1 MRSKSVV
8 VAAIGLAVFIAGPS
22 AGIADTQTG
31 FYLARSPGSVR
42 YLSLEGSGHDVTGF
56 LEEIVIDQ
64 SGSDGEVRT
73 QTSARRSANSIS
85 FDTYTATRNA
95 HGYMLTSVTRSGR
108 IVQRQFIQTSVPAIN
123 ASVDALRVDA
133 DRIRARADI
142 VSAKNQLT
150 KYAAMSSLDAAR
162 LTTAQARFEAASLSL
177 GNAQRSADRLSALAR
192 IARTLA
198 NAAVDQ
204 PGVSLEENR
213 NRIGAL
219 TDADEAEQNA
229 VSAQR
234 ASVLAANAVDI
245 ASADVVQLRSRLIE
259 STERAH
265 TLNTRLASNDAIGP

>member
-150 KYAAMSSLDAAR
+150 KYAAMSSLDYR
-162 LTTAQARFEAASLSL
+162 ASPLRGGL
-177 GNAQRSADRLSALAR
+177 ALAR
-192 IARTLA
+192 
-198 NAAVDQ
+198 
-204 PGVSLEENR
+204 
-213 NRIGAL
+213 
-219 TDADEAEQNA
+219 
-229 VSAQR
+229 QR
-234 ASVLAANAVDI
+234 ATFGR
-245 ASADVVQLRSRLIE
+245 SALGARPH
-259 STERAH
+259 RAH
-265 TLNTRLASNDAIGP
+265 ARQRGRRSARRELGRESQSHRRAYGCR